1 MPALRMLKRRW
12 SIATDDVP
20 VLSLFPTLFHGVW
33 TVALGV
39 GWIVL
44 GRPGLSPS
52 YLSLEMYP
60 MQTSFAV
67 GILQSFSIAVV
78 SSPCC
83 SALTRLVHMMLTASA
98 TAVQMA
104 APRALATPS
113 CWRACSSAS

>member
-1 MPALRMLKRRW
+1 MLNRRW

-33 TVALGV
+33 TIALGV

-44 GRPGLSPS
+44 GRPGPH
-52 YLSLEMYP
+52 LSLGCVHCKLLLHSWCFTAF
-60 MQTSFAV
+60 QRSR
-67 GILQSFSIAVV
+67 GLQFLLQ
-78 SSPCC
+78 C
-83 SALTRLVHMMLTASA
+83 TMRLVHMVLTASA

-113 CWRACSSAS
+113 CWRAYSSAS